1 MKKMTWLWILL
12 AIIVAVIGG
21 YYALKPILPSNKN
34 VGNRAKLERT
44 FAAAEQKLI
53 NENQLTAD
61 ELAKHNGEN
70 GSKPYVAIN
79 GVVYDMSGFPS
90 WVSGRHNGVNAGT
103 DVTEKFVAHGH
114 GTAILQ
120 KMPVVGGLKK

>member
-21 YYALKPILPSNKN
+21 YYALKPFLPSSEN

-90 WVSGRHNGVNAGT
+90 WVSGRHHGVNAGT
-103 DVTEKFVAHGH
+103 DVTEKFVASGH
-114 GTAILQ
+114 GAAILQ